1 MVPVIYRV
9 DMSDP
14 ATFFVA
20 QGFPILNKDVL
31 YVSNAPLADMQKFVN
46 VVSAMVFSIV
56 GIGQAV
62 N

>member
-1 MVPVIYRV
+1 
-9 DMSDP
+9 
-14 ATFFVA
+14 
-20 QGFPILNKDVL
+20 L